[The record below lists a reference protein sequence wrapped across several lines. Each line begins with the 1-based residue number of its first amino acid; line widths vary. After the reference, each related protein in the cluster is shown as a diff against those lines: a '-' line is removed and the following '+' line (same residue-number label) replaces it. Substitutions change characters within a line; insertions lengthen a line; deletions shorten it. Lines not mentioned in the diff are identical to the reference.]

1 MTKKELYQDE
11 ATGLWLERDIKFEKR
26 ETMTRREWAVW
37 FDMEEI
43 DEQTYIKECKENQWL
58 LNRNLS

>member
-1 MTKKELYQDE
+1 MSKKELYQDE
-11 ATGLWLERDIKFEKR
+11 ATGIWLEREVKFEKR
-26 ETMTRREWAVW
+26 DRMTRREWAIW

-43 DEQTYIKECKENQWL
+43 DEQSYIQECKENQWL